1 MVRGLGPQRAA
12 AEEGNTKSRK
22 TFAAVLIIG
31 HPIARR
37 FDVTTG
43 RLLVINPAIGHRS
56 DP

>member
-1 MVRGLGPQRAA
+1 MVRGLWPQRAA